1 MKTVS
6 HTPVP
11 TVFIKSKFW
20 RQLWELVSGI
30 LSSVLCP
37 SVSLT
42 TNCQVE
48 KDEVIHRDWVR
59 LILSRLWCGET
70 ELHFWPKTF
79 SECEIC
85 GAAGLVCHTLLCNDR
100 DISNIRK

>member
-42 TNCQVE
+42 TNCQAE

-59 LILSRLWCGET
+59 LILSRVSGVGRLSFTSGQR
-70 ELHFWPKTF
+70 HSRNVKY
-79 SECEIC
+79 
-85 GAAGLVCHTLLCNDR
+85 AAQQA
-100 DISNIRK
+100 